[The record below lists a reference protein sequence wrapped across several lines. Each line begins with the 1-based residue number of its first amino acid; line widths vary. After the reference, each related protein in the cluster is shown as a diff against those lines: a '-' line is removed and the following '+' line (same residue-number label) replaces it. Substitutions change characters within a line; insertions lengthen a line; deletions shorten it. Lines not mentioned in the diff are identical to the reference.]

1 MISSDKGLEI
11 FRNWKTHNTLLWLVS
26 VPDEES
32 GLNVRVV
39 DVSSGSDPSEVPR
52 VDLKREGTG
61 AQFSID
67 LVGAMF
73 ERTRLFPFAIRGSSG
88 LETTVPFLE
97 ISFTDERRFVFAELL
112 VD

>member
-1 MISSDKGLEI
+1 MISPDNGLEI

-39 DVSSGSDPSEVPR
+39 DVSSGSELPR

-67 LVGAMF
+67 LVGARF
-73 ERTRLFPFAIRGSSG
+73 ERTRLFPFATRGSSG